1 MPDSLSASPAPSL
14 AKSGLSNLQ
23 PLRAPQSRYR
33 MSDAVFTALSE
44 SIRNLELPP
53 ATPIS
58 EPGIAAALQVS
69 RAPVREAFTRL
80 ADLGLIT
87 VVPQVGSQIAPISL
101 REVEEAVFIRRALET
116 SAFQQAISTGTP
128 DVTRIQALVD
138 ENAAAAAAGDLEGF
152 FATDEQ
158 LHQNVFA
165 LAGVPR
171 LWDVVR
177 GTKMQ
182 LDRLRRLNLA
192 ASIENTEVLSEHQQL
207 VDALATCDDEAGV
220 RVIGKHST
228 RILGDTER
236 MRAANPAF
244 FTK

>member
-1 MPDSLSASPAPSL
+1 MSESLSAPEFGPRAGLAGLALVAAP
-14 AKSGLSNLQ
+14 
-23 PLRAPQSRYR
+23 RVRYR

-44 SIRNLELPP
+44 AIRNLQLPP

-58 EPGIAAALQVS
+58 EPGVAAALKVS
-69 RAPVREAFTRL
+69 RAPVREAITRL

-87 VVPQVGSQIAPISL
+87 VVPQVGSQVAPISL
-101 REVEEAVFIRRALET
+101 HEVEEAVFIRRALET
-116 SAFQQAISTGTP
+116 SAFQQAISSDTP
-128 DVTRIQALVD
+128 DVTRIQSLVD
-138 ENAAAAAAGDLEGF
+138 ENAAAAAERDLEAF
-152 FATDEQ
+152 FETDEM

-192 ASIENTEVLSEHQQL
+192 AAIENDEVIAEHQQL
-207 VDALATCDDEAGV
+207 VDALATRDSVAGT
-220 RVIGKHST
+220 RVIDKHST
-228 RILGDTER
+228 RILGDTAR
-236 MRAANPAF
+236 MRADNPAF
-244 FTK
+244 FTP